1 MGCANAYV
9 ASFAKRKI
17 NESSEKTALLN
28 QVKQGIIILAAKS
41 GTEDQIDKENK
52 EILFY
57 NEQAVQILNPKG
69 GTERYETE
77 SD

>member
-1 MGCANAYV
+1 MSLGCANAYV

-17 NESSEKTALLN
+17 NESKEKTALLN
-28 QVKQGIIILAAKS
+28 QVKQGIIILTAKS
-41 GTEDQIDKENK
+41 AKNDQIDKDNK

-69 GTERYETE
+69 GAERYET
-77 SD
+77 